1 MMSWKKPRKY
11 FGTMKKPLG
20 YWRRIQNTW
29 SALAALGGDEW
40 GNHGLSDRLDE
51 IDREIADIRE
61 EIERIDNELHDRVVT
76 DDLDEAVDAAK
87 TEAIEAVVTALNR
100 L

>member
-1 MMSWKKPRKY
+1 MSWKKPRKY

-20 YWRRIQNTW
+20 YWRRISNAWT
-29 SALAALGGDEW
+29 ALASLGGDSW

-61 EIERIDNELHDRVVT
+61 EVERIDNELSDRVVT
-76 DDLDEAVDAAK
+76 EDLDDAVHTAK